1 MYPLQAASKK
11 THQTKGRFLILLVC
25 LFFYLFMVPL
35 IHELVHLKFLLD
47 LFFSILLIT
56 VLYTVSLKARGLVIG
71 LVFAVPMIVSIWL
84 NHFVPLK
91 VFGAGAYG
99 FAVFF
104 IAYAIWVILRFIL
117 SQNTITGDIIY
128 ASVAVYLLIG
138 LLWALLY
145 AIFNFFAPGS
155 FSAPDLPIDQQTL
168 MFAYYS
174 FITLTTLGYGDI
186 TPLARWA
193 VSLSALEA
201 VIGQLYLAVLVARLV
216 GMHISQAQASRQ
228 DP

>member
-1 MYPLQAASKK
+1 
-11 THQTKGRFLILLVC
+11 
-25 LFFYLFMVPL
+25 
-35 IHELVHLKFLLD
+35 LKFLLD
-47 LFFSILLIT
+47 LFFSILLIS
-56 VLYTVSLKARGLVIG
+56 VVYTLSLKARGLIVGSI
-71 LVFAVPMIVSIWL
+71 FAVPMIVFIWL
-84 NHFVPLK
+84 DHFVPLK
-91 VFGAGAYG
+91 AFDIGTHG

-117 SQNTITGDIIY
+117 NQNRITSDIIY
-128 ASVAVYLLIG
+128 ASVVVYLLIG

-145 AIFNFFAPGS
+145 AIFNFFYPGS
-155 FSAPDLPIDQQTL
+155 FSAQDLPIDEQTL

-216 GMHISQAQASRQ
+216 GMHISQSRTPR
-228 DP
+228 DDE